1 MKWYGIFV
9 KTGEEDYVKNILLN
23 EINND
28 KIRIVVPK
36 RKLTEKKKGI
46 YYEIIRTVFP
56 SYVFIHCDMN
66 LELNKLLVFTDKVYR
81 VLGDYFNPTPIPEE
95 EMYLIDNIFKNEGL
109 ADYSKIYCE
118 GENTII
124 VEGPLKGY
132 ESNIR
137 TIDKRK
143 SRAQVIINL
152 NGEEKK
158 VDLGIT
164 FINKNQYLLKQY
176 KCQQLTIY

>member
-9 KTGEEDYVKNILLN
+9 KTGKEDYVKNILLQ
-23 EINND
+23 EIKND

-36 RKLTEKKKGI
+36 RKLTEKRNGI

-56 SYVFIHCDMN
+56 SYVFIHCNMN
-66 LELNKLLVFTDKVYR
+66 LELNKILSLTDKVYR
-81 VLGDYFNPTPIPEE
+81 VLGDYFNPTPIPDE

-109 ADYSKIYCE
+109 ADYSKIFCE
-118 GENTII
+118 GEDAII

-137 TIDKRK
+137 KIDKRK
-143 SRAQVIINL
+143 NRAQVIIKL

-158 VDLGIT
+158 IDLGVKIL
-164 FINKNQYLLKQY
+164 NRKSV
-176 KCQQLTIY
+176 